1 MNLIQTIG
9 LVLVIIYFAW
19 ELHDIK
25 KMLKNKNQ
33 NNW

>member
-9 LVLVIIYFAW
+9 LVLVIIYFAE
-19 ELHDIK
+19 ELNDIK

-33 NNW
+33 NN